1 MAWWARS
8 IANTLKFDDDDDD
21 DDVNAARKPES
32 KQSDS
37 PESRDDDVASPVSP
51 SRGVKEDLSEL
62 SKTLTRQFWGVASFL
77 APPPQPEPQ
86 SDPGVSEPDQSS
98 ILGIRSDFAEIG
110 GKFRSGIS
118 RLSNN
123 INVSEITKLASNLLQ
138 LESDDENEGSGVRE
152 SFESFG
158 EGAVGVTEK
167 VLAFVL
173 DIAVHPETWLDF
185 PLPEDIADMF
195 NADFDMTDA
204 QQEHA
209 LAVERL
215 VPRLAVLRMEL
226 CPGYMSESCF
236 WLIYFLL
243 LHTRLDKQ
251 DAKRLSTPQVL
262 EARALLGHELK
273 NKNTT
278 EPRNSSGQKSPCPEE
293 SDVSH
298 HEESL
303 SMPSP
308 VIPENEPNKT
318 ANLNIS
324 TSGATAAPKIV
335 KDPAEINETKTANN
349 SVTQEKEASQVKE
362 QYMKKSNSSSISV
375 DEDEDD
381 ADDWL
386 KEETLDAGSSTG
398 KSIPIVNEDDVT
410 FSDLE
415 DDDGDVPASHRKSN
429 DSSDK
434 DSRDWVQLGKSSSD
448 KESTK
453 ESNDWLD
460 VDDIVV
466 S

>member
-8 IANTLKFDDDDDD
+8 IANTLKFDDDDDGD
-21 DDVNAARKPES
+21 DDDANAARKPES
-32 KQSDS
+32 KQSSS
-37 PESRDDDVASPVSP
+37 PESRDDDVASPASP

-138 LESDDENEGSGVRE
+138 LESDDENEGTGVVE
-152 SFESFG
+152 SFESVG
-158 EGAVGVTEK
+158 DGAVGVTEK

-173 DIAVHPETWLDF
+173 DIAEHPETWLDF
-185 PLPEDIADMF
+185 PLPEDI
-195 NADFDMTDA
+195 DFYMTDA

-215 VPRLAVLRMEL
+215 APRLAVLRMEL

-251 DAKRLSTPQVL
+251 DAELLSTPQVL

-273 NKNTT
+273 NRNTT
-278 EPRNSSGQKSPCPEE
+278 EPKNSSGKKSPGPDE

-308 VIPENEPNKT
+308 VIPENEPNK
-318 ANLNIS
+318 IG
-324 TSGATAAPKIV
+324 TSGATAAPEIV

-349 SVTQEKEASQVKE
+349 PVTQEKEAGQVKE
-362 QYMKKSNSSSISV
+362 QYLKKSNSSSVSV

-386 KEETLDAGSSTG
+386 KEETLDAGSSIG
-398 KSIPIVNEDDVT
+398 KSIPIVNEDDVS